1 MILEFLFIKNMYMK
15 YFEKCWEE
23 NMNIHVFLLKNVKLH
38 VPRFLNTSLFAYLI
52 STNSC
57 FRYTSSQFFFRLTT
71 LSSLRRYLHKI
82 EKNPYPWYPRC
93 VSNKGNHF
101 EDTSF
106 TISVSFDNTISI
118 SDMA

>member
-1 MILEFLFIKNMYMK
+1 MILEFLFIKNMFMK

-57 FRYTSSQFFFRLTT
+57 FSKTCSQFFFPL
-71 LSSLRRYLHKI
+71 
-82 EKNPYPWYPRC
+82 NDF
-93 VSNKGNHF
+93 V
-101 EDTSF
+101 
-106 TISVSFDNTISI
+106 
-118 SDMA
+118 